1 MGCSPPTSI
10 PAYSGSNMKRKSP
23 RGIPDFS
30 SKRGN
35 THLDKNAGG
44 KTAKSAP
51 PPAPK
56 TKPQSTSGKSGNRG
70 G

>member
-1 MGCSPPTSI
+1 
-10 PAYSGSNMKRKSP
+10 MKRKSP

-30 SKRGN
+30 SKRDKGQP
-35 THLDKNAGG
+35 LDKTAG
-44 KTAKSAP
+44 TKSSRPAP

-56 TKPQSTSGKSGNRG
+56 GKPQSTSGKSGNRG

>member
-1 MGCSPPTSI
+1 
-10 PAYSGSNMKRKSP
+10 MKRKSP

-30 SKRGN
+30 SKRGKERL
-35 THLDKNAGG
+35 LDKNAGV
-44 KTAKSAP
+44 KPSQSAP

-56 TKPQSTSGKSGNRG
+56 AKPQSTSGKSGNRG